1 MKSFPLSRTALLLFS
16 IFFISACSTPPL
28 PEGSEPVVAIM
39 AERLAMA
46 RDVAWAKQADGLPVR
61 DPAREQEI
69 LQKLV
74 RQGEAADLDEGLVA
88 RFIRAQI
95 EASCLEQEAWI
106 GRWKQGEPM
115 PAGDPPALEKLR
127 SRLDR
132 LSSFLVAEYAAA
144 WNTPASAARAR
155 LEKTAINPRAAAAAA
170 SGFISR

>member
-1 MKSFPLSRTALLLFS
+1 MKRFSLSREILLLFPMILLS
-16 IFFISACSTPPL
+16 SCSTPQL
-28 PEGSEPVVAIM
+28 PESSEPLLAIM
-39 AERLAMA
+39 AQRLSMA

-95 EASCLEQEAWI
+95 EASCLEQEAWMSK
-106 GRWKQGEPM
+106 WKQGEPM
-115 PAGDPPALEKLR
+115 PAGDPPDLEKLR

-132 LSSFLVAEYAAA
+132 LSSYLVAEYAAA
-144 WNTPASAARAR
+144 WNTPAPAARAR

-170 SGFISR
+170 SGFITR